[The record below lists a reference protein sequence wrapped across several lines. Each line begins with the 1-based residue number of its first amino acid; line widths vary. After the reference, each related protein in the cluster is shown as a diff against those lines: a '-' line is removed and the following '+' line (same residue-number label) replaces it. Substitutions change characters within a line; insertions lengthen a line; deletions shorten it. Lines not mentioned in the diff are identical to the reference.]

1 MCNHGLRLL
10 KPRISWIA
18 LLKLAL
24 PTLVAVASQARPALA
39 LPSTASRWQPPQQQ
53 ELSVCLITP
62 RVGGTAARL
71 PLAVV
76 ALSRPTLFS
85 VEPLQEVQILAG
97 KRLLWRRQSAG
108 QLGVIEGPIAWPLAP
123 IRPGQVL
130 SLRLRPLGTGPADFA
145 VIRLQGAPAQRLAQ
159 GDALLRSLGS
169 DPIRWRTAVD
179 RALQQ
184 ADLPLAAALL
194 FAFEGPSDPEL
205 NDLRRTVLQRSCPGD
220 RPDPRP

>member
-1 MCNHGLRLL
+1 VLNHGRRLL
-10 KPRISWIA
+10 KPRIRWIA

-24 PTLVAVASQARPALA
+24 PTLVALAGQARPALA
-39 LPSTASRWQPPQQQ
+39 LPSTASRSEPPHQ
-53 ELSVCLITP
+53 EVSVCLITP
-62 RVGGTAARL
+62 RVGGMAAGL

-76 ALSRPTLFS
+76 ALSRPSLFS

-97 KRLLWRRQSAG
+97 KRLLWRRQSSS
-108 QLGVIEGPIAWPLAP
+108 QVGVIEGPIAWPLAP

-179 RALQQ
+179 RAMQQ

-205 NDLRRTVLQRSCPGD
+205 NDLRSSVFQRSCSGD
-220 RPDPRP
+220 RPDPKP